1 MHGSVVL
8 AKTLVQAYYERSRL
22 SFSYYSGC
30 ATGGRQGLK
39 EIDMFPEDFDG
50 VLVGDPA
57 WWTSHLQP
65 WTVCY
70 SPHDEDI
77 C

>member
-1 MHGSVVL
+1 MHGSVLL
-8 AKTLVQAYYERSRL
+8 AKSLIHAYYEQSRL

-39 EIDMFPEDFDG
+39 EIEMYPEDFDG

-65 WTVCY
+65 WTVRRATC
-70 SPHDEDI
+70 DREF